1 MKVCQTKSDR
11 YKIVIKSQ
19 NFKYIVPFMKS
30 NNDFKNRALSP
41 VGGTFSNKVLL
52 PGLET

>member
-1 MKVCQTKSDR
+1 M
-11 YKIVIKSQ
+11 IESQ
-19 NFKYIVPFMKS
+19 NFKYILPFMKR

-41 VGGTFSNKVLL
+41 VGGTFSNKVLF